1 MSPRLPLPNNGVTPL
16 GAPDARGLAPE
27 IGKARSR
34 ITKAVYGSLAV
45 DPLVVELVR
54 VRNARVQQC
63 NL

>member
-1 MSPRLPLPNNGVTPL
+1 MSPRLPLLTNEVTAL

-34 ITKAVYGSLAV
+34 LAKAVYGGQEV
-45 DPLVVELVR
+45 DPVVVELVR
-54 VRNARVQQC
+54 MRNARVQQC

>member
-1 MSPRLPLPNNGVTPL
+1 MSPRLPLPSNALTPL

-34 ITKAVYGSLAV
+34 VTKAVYGSQEV
-45 DPLVVELVR
+45 DPVVVELVR
-54 VRNARVQQC
+54 MRNARVQQC

>member
-1 MSPRLPLPNNGVTPL
+1 MKPRLPLPTDTRTPL

-34 ITKAVYGSLAV
+34 LAKAVYGSPAL
-45 DPLVVELVR
+45 DPIVLELVR
-54 VRNARVQQC
+54 MRNARVQQC

>member
-1 MSPRLPLPNNGVTPL
+1 MSPRLPLPTDGVTAL

-34 ITKAVYGSLAV
+34 LTKAVYGSRPV
-45 DPLVVELVR
+45 DPLVLELVR
-54 VRNARVQQC
+54 MRNARVQQC

>member
-1 MSPRLPLPNNGVTPL
+1 L

-34 ITKAVYGSLAV
+34 LAKAVYGSHEI
-45 DPLVVELVR
+45 DPVVLELVR
-54 VRNARVQQC
+54 MRNARVQQC

>member
-1 MSPRLPLPNNGVTPL
+1 MNPRLPLPTDNRTPL

-34 ITKAVYGSLAV
+34 LAKAVYASLPV
-45 DPLVVELVR
+45 DPVVVELVR
-54 VRNARVQQC
+54 MRNARVQQC

>member
-1 MSPRLPLPNNGVTPL
+1 L

-34 ITKAVYGSLAV
+34 LAKAVYGAQPV
-45 DPLVVELVR
+45 DPLVLELVR
-54 VRNARVQQC
+54 MRNARVQQC

>member
-1 MSPRLPLPNNGVTPL
+1 MSPRLPLPSNERTAL

-34 ITKAVYGSLAV
+34 LVKAVYGSQEI
-45 DPLVVELVR
+45 DPLVLELVR
-54 VRNARVQQC
+54 MRNARVQQC